1 MNSDWLTVFE
11 ALKSVYSDKAYSNM
25 AINEALF
32 HHKGC
37 KESFV
42 RNYAKGVLRETIKLD
57 YLIDKLA
64 ARGIKKVAARPLII
78 LRMGI
83 YAINSLDSIPDHAA
97 VSEAVNLSKKVAK
110 GSAGFI
116 NGVLRTY
123 IRKKDEI
130 AIPDDRPDIK
140 YSMNEALVKLITE
153 QYPKE
158 AESILAAL
166 NEPSETVIRVNTLR
180 TDRSSVIAGLEYE
193 GIKAEAS
200 EESDNAV
207 IASGSGI
214 IASDLYKAGLISVQS
229 LSSMLAIE
237 ALSPQAGD
245 RVLDMC
251 AAPGGKSA
259 YMAELMGN
267 KGSIIAC
274 DIHRHRLGL
283 IEKTME
289 RLGIEI
295 VEPGL
300 FDAAIH
306 NAEMEESFDCVLA
319 DVPCSGLGVMAS
331 KPEIKF
337 RSDPS
342 EYAELT
348 ELQKKILKNAV
359 SYAKEGGKI
368 EYSTCTLNKDEN
380 ERIIEDVVGRSENG
394 LIRILEMKTLLPY
407 NCKVG
412 FFYCLMEKNSLN
424 DRK

>member
-11 ALKSVYSDKAYSNM
+11 ALKSVYADEAYSNM

-42 RNYAKGVLRETIKLD
+42 RNYTKGVLRETIKLD

-64 ARGIKKVAARPLII
+64 ARGIKKVALRPLII
-78 LRMGI
+78 LRMGV

-97 VSEAVNLSKKVAK
+97 VSEAVDLSKKVAK

-116 NGVLRTY
+116 NAVLRTY
-123 IRKKDEI
+123 LRKKDDI
-130 AIPDDRPDIK
+130 KIPKDRLDIK
-140 YSMNEALVKLITE
+140 YSMNEGLVSLIEE
-153 QYPKE
+153 QYPE
-158 AESILAAL
+158 EGERIFAAL
-166 NEPSETVIRVNTLR
+166 NEPPETVIRVNTLR
-180 TDRSSVIAGLEYE
+180 ADRNSVIARLEYE

-200 EESDNAV
+200 DESENAV

-237 ALSPQAGD
+237 ALSPKEGSS
-245 RVLDMC
+245 VLDMC

-267 KGSIIAC
+267 NGRIIAC

-283 IEKTME
+283 IEKSMK

-295 VEPGL
+295 VEPKL
-300 FDAAIH
+300 ADASVF
-306 NAEMEESFDCVLA
+306 NKELEESFDYVLS

-331 KPEIKF
+331 KPELKF

-342 EYAELT
+342 EYEQLIK
-348 ELQKKILKNAV
+348 LQKRILKNALL
-359 SYAKEGGKI
+359 YAKEGGKI
-368 EYSTCTLNKDEN
+368 EYSTCTLNRNEN
-380 ERIIEDVVGRSENG
+380 ERVVEDVMKKSENG
-394 LIRILEMKTLLPY
+394 LIRILEMKTLMPY

-412 FFYCLMEKNSLN
+412 FFYCLMEKNHLS
-424 DRK
+424 DR

>member
-64 ARGIKKVAARPLII
+64 ARGIKKVAVRPLII

-110 GSAGFI
+110 GSDGFI

-130 AIPDDRPDIK
+130 EVPDDRPDIK

-153 QYPKE
+153 QYPDE
-158 AESILAAL
+158 GESILAAL
-166 NEPSETVIRVNTLR
+166 NEPAETVIRVNTLQ
-180 TDRSSVIAGLEYE
+180 TDRSSVIAGLENE
-193 GIKAEAS
+193 GIRAVAS

-207 IASGSGI
+207 ITHGSGI

-267 KGSIIAC
+267 KGSIISC

-300 FDAAIH
+300 FDAAVH
-306 NAEMEESFDCVLA
+306 NTEMEEIFDCVLA

-337 RSDPS
+337 RSNPS
-342 EYAELT
+342 EYSELT
-348 ELQKKILKNAV
+348 KLQKRILKNAL
-359 SYAKEGGKI
+359 SYAKKGGKI

-380 ERIIEDVVGRSENG
+380 ERVIEDVVGMSENG

-412 FFYCLMEKNSLN
+412 FFYCLMEKNSFN
-424 DRK
+424 DR